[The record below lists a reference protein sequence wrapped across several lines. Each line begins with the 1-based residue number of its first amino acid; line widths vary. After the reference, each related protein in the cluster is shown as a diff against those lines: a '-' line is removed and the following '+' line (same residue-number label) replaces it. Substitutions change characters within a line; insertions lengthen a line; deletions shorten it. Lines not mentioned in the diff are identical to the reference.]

1 MRFLKPAV
9 IAALVVLLSNVGFV
23 LARPES
29 SLTGRVLFES
39 SAFSCER
46 QCTVTLLASGVRPMQ
61 TVAVD
66 LGGTFTFH
74 NVPQGSYT
82 VRVDVDG
89 VEVANQRIDTT
100 SDVTIII
107 SPVRKPPA
115 GSSSAANPGIVD
127 ASEFLDRY
135 PKKAVAYFEKGT
147 ELAKKKD
154 NERAVKYFKDAL
166 DLAPNFYEAHNQL
179 GIVYRELGKSDD
191 AEREFLRAHELNST
205 NVDPLLNLTAL
216 YLDEN
221 EADRAV
227 ATSEQAVKANSHSA
241 PAFFSLGVALYK
253 AAQLDNAEAALKRA
267 LDLAPKMANVRLML
281 ANVYLKLRRYDK
293 SLEQVTAYIA
303 ENPHGQQ
310 LQAASQM
317 RDQLLQQQATE
328 RP

>member
-9 IAALVVLLSNVGFV
+9 IAAFVLLLSTANFV
-23 LARPES
+23 LAHPEPS
-29 SLTGRVLFES
+29 ISGRVLFEN
-39 SAFSCER
+39 AGVSCER
-46 QCTVTLLASGVRPMQ
+46 QCTVTLLASGVRPVQ
-61 TVAVD
+61 TMVTD
-66 LGGTFTFH
+66 LAGTFTFR
-74 NVPQGSYT
+74 NVPQGAYSI
-82 VRVDVDG
+82 RVDVDG
-89 VEVANQRIDTT
+89 VEVANQAVETM
-100 SDVTIII
+100 SDVTIIV
-107 SPVRKPPA
+107 SPTRK
-115 GSSSAANPGIVD
+115 SSAQPSTANTGIVD

-135 PKKAVAYFEKGT
+135 PKKAVASFEKGT

-179 GIVYRELGKSDD
+179 GILYREMGKLDD
-191 AEREFLRAHELNST
+191 AEREFLRAHELNAT

-221 EADRAV
+221 QADRAV
-227 ATSEQAVKANSHSA
+227 ATGEQAVKANSHSA

-281 ANVYLKLRRYDK
+281 ANVYLKLHRYDK

-303 ENPHGQQ
+303 ENPKGQQ
-310 LQAASQM
+310 LQAATQM

>member
-9 IAALVVLLSNVGFV
+9 IAAFVLLLSTANFV
-23 LARPES
+23 LARPETS
-29 SLTGRVLFES
+29 ISGRVLFES
-39 SAFSCER
+39 AGVSCER
-46 QCTVTLLASGVRPMQ
+46 QCTVTLLASGVRPVQ
-61 TVAVD
+61 TMVTD
-66 LGGTFTFH
+66 LAGTFTFR
-74 NVPQGSYT
+74 NVPQGAYSI
-82 VRVDVDG
+82 RVDVDG
-89 VEVANQRIDTT
+89 IEVANQSVDTP
-100 SDVTIII
+100 SDVTIMV
-107 SPVRKPPA
+107 SPTRKPAAKP
-115 GSSSAANPGIVD
+115 SSNAGIVD

-135 PKKAVAYFEKGT
+135 PKKAVASFEKGT

-166 DLAPNFYEAHNQL
+166 DMAPNFYEAHNQL
-179 GIVYRELGKSDD
+179 GILYREMGKLDD
-191 AEREFLRAHELNST
+191 AEREFLRAHELNAT

-221 EADRAV
+221 QADRAV
-227 ATSEQAVKANSHSA
+227 ATGEQAVKANSHSA

-281 ANVYLKLRRYDK
+281 ANVYLKLHRYDK

-303 ENPHGQQ
+303 ENPKGQQ
-310 LQAASQM
+310 LQAATQM
-317 RDQLLQQQATE
+317 RDQLLQQQATD